1 MAILF
6 DDSIAFLAARAP
18 AQSTTHFRAIRRVR
32 RAAVMRVERKVGP

>member
-32 RAAVMRVERKVGP
+32 GAAGMRVVHKLGP